1 MLPWIAYGVAIAAW
15 AVLAVRT
22 AQRYPTIPPRFPV
35 STDLGGNPTMWGPR
49 AAAWLVPAVLAALIV
64 MLGVA
69 FTRTAPK
76 HGEQLVRALVM
87 LVVAEI
93 APLMMWNL
101 ERQIEVA
108 RGERPRIP
116 TRASLRAAA
125 PVLVSVVVV
134 AAVAALTRR

>member
-1 MLPWIAYGVAIAAW
+1 MPLWIAYGVSIAAW
-15 AVLAVRT
+15 AVLAART
-22 AQRYPTIPPRFPV
+22 AQRYPSIPPRFPV

-49 AAAWLVPAVLAALIV
+49 AAAWLVPAVLAGLIV
-64 MLGVA
+64 MLGFA

-76 HGEQLVRALVM
+76 HGEQIVLALVM

-101 ERQIEVA
+101 DRQIEVA

-116 TRASLRAAA
+116 TGESLRAAA
-125 PVLVSVVVV
+125 PILASIVVV
-134 AAVAALTRR
+134 AAVAASAGR